1 MSGHNKWASI
11 KHKKA
16 ATDSKRGK
24 MFSKLVKEITV
35 AARSGGGD
43 PASNPRL
50 RVAVNKAKS
59 VNMPADNIDRAIKK
73 GTGELPGVV
82 YEEIAYEGYGPK
94 GIAIIAES
102 LTDNKNRTSAEIRNI
117 FSKKGGNMAGSGSV
131 SWMFT
136 KKGFI
141 MVDASKA
148 GEDAVMSSAL
158 EAGAEDMK
166 TEEGMYEIATSVSDF
181 EKVKESLENSGI
193 PIESAEITMIPSST
207 IKLEGTDA
215 KQVLSLVEMLEDHD
229 DVQNV
234 YANFDIPD
242 ELINEE

>member
-24 MFSKLVKEITV
+24 LFSKLSKELTV
-35 AARSGGGD
+35 SAKTGGGD
-43 PASNPRL
+43 ASSNPRL
-50 RVAVNKAKS
+50 RVAINKAKA

-73 GTGELPGVV
+73 GTGELPGVS
-82 YEEIAYEGYGPK
+82 YEEISYEGYGPK
-94 GIAIIAES
+94 GIAIIVDA

-117 FSKKGGNMAGSGSV
+117 FSKKGGNMAGPGSV
-131 SWMFT
+131 NWMFA

-141 MVDASKA
+141 MVSTDKA
-148 GEDAVMSSAL
+148 DEDTLMLVAVD
-158 EAGAEDMK
+158 AGAEDIK
-166 TEEGMYEIATSVSDF
+166 IEEGMYEITTLVPNF
-181 EKVKESLENSGI
+181 EQVKEALEKADI
-193 PIESAEITMIPSST
+193 EIESAELTMIPSST
-207 IKLEGTDA
+207 IKLDGPDA
-215 KQVLSLVEMLEDHD
+215 KQVLGLVELLEDND

-242 ELINEE
+242 NVLEE